1 MKMNE
6 DAILETPETV
16 NLEPE
21 RLLVWALRAMAV
33 GRAGCPGLQRAF
45 TDACGRMGVPALH
58 AYFVL
63 VKSIGMTSRRRLRV
77 LYPSCPHST
86 FDERAIVGVVA
97 AALESLQHTDESML
111 KTRLR
116 FLVDGDPDPNTLFAA
131 RAVAQI
137 FAASG
142 HMLPLDVSPETPGV
156 FVDRPRSLRVVH

>member
-1 MKMNE
+1 MME
-6 DAILETPETV
+6 DALAVTEAMALV
-16 NLEPE
+16 EPE

-33 GRAGCPGLQRAF
+33 GRGDCPGLLRAF
-45 TDACGRMGVPALH
+45 NNACGRMGAPALH

-77 LYPSCPHST
+77 LCPSCPDFT

-97 AALESLQHTDESML
+97 AALESLHHTDETQL
-111 KTRLR
+111 RTRLR
-116 FLVDGDPDPNTLFAA
+116 FLVDGEPDPNTLFAA

-142 HMLPLDVSPETPGV
+142 HELPLDVRS
-156 FVDRPRSLRVVH
+156 DRPGPFADRNPPLRVVH